1 MAVCKMWI
9 FFFQSQCV
17 NLVFFLPFFQFLAVI
32 IIVFIMQVI
41 VGILVFHYRNKV
53 SIVWVIV
60 GILVLVYRNEVRYN
74 ILWVFF
80 LVDKP
85 I

>member
-1 MAVCKMWI
+1 M
-9 FFFQSQCV
+9 
-17 NLVFFLPFFQFLAVI
+17 I

-53 SIVWVIV
+53 SIVWLIV
-60 GILVLVYRNEVRYN
+60 EILVFVYRNKVSIMWIIVWIVVSVCRNGVRYN
-74 ILWVFF
+74 ILWVFYSY
-80 LVDKP
+80 KAN